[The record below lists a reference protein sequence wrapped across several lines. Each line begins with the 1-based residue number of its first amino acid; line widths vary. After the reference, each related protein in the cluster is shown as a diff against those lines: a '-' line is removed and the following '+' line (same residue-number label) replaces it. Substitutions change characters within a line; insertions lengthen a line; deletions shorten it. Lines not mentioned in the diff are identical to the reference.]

1 MAGLPTW
8 SARIRAALQA
18 PAAAKRLQETQQM
31 TLVLG
36 GPSEMEAFLTRQ
48 VRLWGQVVRENNIRP

>member
-1 MAGLPTW
+1 M
-8 SARIRAALQA
+8 
-18 PAAAKRLQETQQM
+18 QETQQM

-36 GPSEMEAFLTRQ
+36 GPGEMEAFLTRQ